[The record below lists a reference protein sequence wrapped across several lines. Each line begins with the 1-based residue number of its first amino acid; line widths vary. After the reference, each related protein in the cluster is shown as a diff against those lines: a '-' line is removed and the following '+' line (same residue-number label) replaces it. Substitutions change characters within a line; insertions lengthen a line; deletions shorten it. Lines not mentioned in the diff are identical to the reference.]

1 MKIKKYWTSIFVNK
15 HKFLEKKLKNS
26 PNSVEIKRINLCTLS
41 LRVDI
46 AGWLSSQVGADCL
59 AIPILPGTTCLYR
72 PGSTLL
78 L

>member
-1 MKIKKYWTSIFVNK
+1 MSIFVNK

-59 AIPILPGTTCLYR
+59 ANYAYTAWDHL
-72 PGSTLL
+72 SV
-78 L
+78 